1 MENARTGEGVMR
13 ATVRKWGNSLALRIP
28 RGLAEDARLSDGA
41 EVDIAVRNG
50 RLIIEP
56 VAAPEVSLEELVAGI
71 TPANLHPEQLAAGP
85 RGAEAW

>member
-1 MENARTGEGVMR
+1 MR

-28 RGLAEDARLSDGA
+28 SGLAEDARLSDGA

-50 RLIIEP
+50 RLVVEP
-56 VAAPEVSLEELVAGI
+56 VAAPEVSLEQLVAGI
-71 TPANLHPEQLAAGP
+71 TPENLHREQFADGP